1 MSQKVKKNIV
11 IVGGGSA
18 GWMTASY
25 LKKSLG
31 QQADVTVVES
41 PNIPTIG
48 VGEATFSTLHLFFDF
63 LELKEEDWMPHCNA
77 SYKLGI
83 KFVNWNAEGQH
94 FYHPFQRH
102 EMVDGFH
109 MGEWWLK
116 LRDTEAFKQM
126 RGDAQ
131 RFDYSCFVIPQM
143 CDQMKSPRYLD
154 GTVFD
159 RSTQQ
164 LFQADGMFQKDVLD
178 NLKVQY
184 PYAFHFDAARLAL
197 YLTGYAKNLG
207 AKHITDDVVDVQL
220 AADGSIKHVMT
231 KDHGAVTADIFVD
244 CTGFRG
250 LLINQALD
258 EPFIS
263 FADQLLCDRA
273 IAIQMPRDNAKQ
285 GINPYTQATALNAGW
300 SWNIPLYGRDG
311 TGYVYSSA
319 FITPE
324 EAEREFRAYLGPASE
339 DRPANHIKMRIGR
352 NRNSWVKNCVAIG
365 LSSGFVEP
373 LESTG
378 IFFIQHAIE
387 QLVTHLSGDT
397 IDPLMVKSY
406 NNCVAE
412 VIDGVRDFLTLHYYA
427 TTRSDNAFWR
437 ATKDLKFSEQ
447 LQERFALWEN
457 RLPNARNINQT
468 YHGFE
473 DYSYSVMLMGLGM
486 LPKQHL
492 PVLDYKCDSKALKV
506 FQELKQRSDHLCA
519 TLPSQ
524 YEYLTAQ
531 MERAKL
537 KMPLAA

>member
-1 MSQKVKKNIV
+1 MAEQTKRIV

-31 QQADVTVVES
+31 AKADVTVVES
-41 PNIPTIG
+41 PNIPTVG

-63 LELKEEDWMPHCNA
+63 LELKESDWMPHCNA

-102 EMVDGFH
+102 EVVDGFH

-116 LRDTEAFKQM
+116 MRNSENFKAM
-126 RGDAQ
+126 GGDDK
-131 RFDYSCFVIPQM
+131 RFDYSCFVIPEM
-143 CDQMKSPRYLD
+143 CDLQKSPRYLD

-159 RSTQQ
+159 QSTKE
-164 LFQADGMFQKDVLD
+164 LFDDGSGFQKDVLD
-178 NLKVQY
+178 NLKVQF

-197 YLTGYAKNLG
+197 YLTTYAKNLG
-207 AKHITDDVVDVQL
+207 AKQIRDDVVDVEL
-220 AADGSIKHVMT
+220 DADGAIKCVHT
-231 KDHGAVTADIFVD
+231 KEHGAMEADIFVD

-250 LLINQALD
+250 LLINQALK

-263 FADQLLCDRA
+263 FADQLLCDSA
-273 IAIQMPRDNAKQ
+273 IAIQIPRDNAKE
-285 GINPYTQATALNAGW
+285 GMNPFTQATALNAGW

-311 TGYVYSSA
+311 TGYVYSSK

-324 EAEREFRAYLGPASE
+324 EAEREFREYLGPAAE
-339 DRPANHIKMRIGR
+339 GRKANHIKMRIGR

-387 QLVTHLSGDT
+387 QLVSHLSGDE

-406 NNCVAE
+406 NKGVAE
-412 VIDGVRDFLTLHYYA
+412 AIDGVRDFLTLHYYA
-427 TTRSDNAFWR
+427 TTRADNDFWR
-437 ATKDLKFSEQ
+437 ATKQLKFSEE
-447 LQERFALWEN
+447 LQERFALWGR
-457 RLPNARNINQT
+457 RLPNARNINPT

-473 DYSYSVMLMGLGM
+473 DYSYSVMLMGLG
-486 LPKQHL
+486 LVPEKNL
-492 PVLDYKCDSKALKV
+492 PVLDYKCDKKAMEM
-506 FQELKQRSDHLCA
+506 FSAIKQRSDHLAA
-519 TLPSQ
+519 TLPTQ

-531 MERAKL
+531 MERAHRL
-537 KMPLAA
+537 PMAA